1 MTVIGTLSVMPVG
14 EGDATDEIAA
24 AADVLDEHG
33 IDYEINAMGTVIEA
47 EDVGDL
53 FAAARAAHEAVDAGR
68 VHTVL
73 RIDETAIA
81 HRIRPNG
88 SPRSKK
94 PSDANRRRDR
104 SRGARENV
112 PSEERTRRSRTG
124 EVAGWTIGPSP
135 LVNDRWGIQRPR
147 RSSVPTEPLG

>member
-33 IDYEINAMGTVIEA
+33 VDYEINAMGTVIEA

-73 RIDETAIA
+73 RID
-81 HRIRPNG
+81 
-88 SPRSKK
+88 
-94 PSDANRRRDR
+94 DDRDSTQDSAER
-104 SRGARENV
+104 VAAVEKALGRE
-112 PSEERTRRSRTG
+112 
-124 EVAGWTIGPSP
+124 
-135 LVNDRWGIQRPR
+135 
-147 RSSVPTEPLG
+147 PTT